1 MNEQPHNDGEA
12 SFSGSDRQRIFVFL
26 GVIAGMLM
34 AAMDQ
39 SIISPALPTIVGDLT
54 GVGSYSWLVTGYLI
68 TVTVTI
74 ALYGRLSDIYGRGPV
89 YSFAIV
95 TFLIGSILSGFA
107 GQIPILNQYMSGMA
121 QITIFRA
128 IQGIGGGG
136 LLSMATIIVGDLF
149 SPRERGK
156 YISYV
161 MVLFGLATM
170 GGPILGGYLTEH
182 FTWRWIFF
190 INIPIGL
197 VALGVVQ
204 THLDLPVPSEDH
216 TIDYLGALLLTV
228 ATVTLLLITTWG
240 GSRFAWGSGQILGLA
255 GVLLA
260 SIGLFVYQ
268 ELRIDDPIFPVS
280 LLGNRT
286 IAGIDFIGFSVVGIG
301 LLGGLT
307 YLPIFLQT
315 VLNVSGTN
323 AGLLLL
329 PLIGGFIV
337 LTAVTGQFMSWL
349 GYYKPFTVA
358 GTALAAGGYYI
369 LSTMGVNT
377 SLLWASAFMFVT
389 GSGLGLTMPTLEV
402 GVQNAVEREDLG
414 VVTSSVMFSR
424 TLGEG
429 VGVAILGAVLGNQL
443 SNRLT
448 ETTLDESTAQHLIEG
463 GEEITPSM
471 LNSLSP
477 EAAQVVT
484 TVLSNSFSAVF
495 LAAAVIMVVGFV
507 VALTL
512 PNAEL
517 GEDVPVE
524 NETGGEAT
532 QSLD

>member
-1 MNEQPHNDGEA
+1 
-12 SFSGSDRQRIFVFL
+12 
-26 GVIAGMLM
+26 
-34 AAMDQ
+34 
-39 SIISPALPTIVGDLT
+39 
-54 GVGSYSWLVTGYLI
+54 
-68 TVTVTI
+68 
-74 ALYGRLSDIYGRGPV
+74 
-89 YSFAIV
+89 
-95 TFLIGSILSGFA
+95 
-107 GQIPILNQYMSGMA
+107 
-121 QITIFRA
+121 
-128 IQGIGGGG
+128 
-136 LLSMATIIVGDLF
+136 
-149 SPRERGK
+149 
-156 YISYV
+156 

-182 FTWRWIFF
+182 
-190 INIPIGL
+190 
-197 VALGVVQ
+197 
-204 THLDLPVPSEDH
+204 
-216 TIDYLGALLLTV
+216 
-228 ATVTLLLITTWG
+228 
-240 GSRFAWGSGQILGLA
+240 FAWGSGQILGLA

-315 VLNVSGTN
+315 VLDVSGTN
-323 AGLLLL
+323 AGLLLF

-337 LTAVTGQFMSWL
+337 LTAVTGQFMSRL

-358 GTALAAGGYYI
+358 GTALAAGGYYL

-402 GVQNAVEREDLG
+402 AVQNAVEREDLG

-443 SNRLT
+443 TTHLSGN
-448 ETTLDESTAQHLIEG
+448 TLDESTTHRLVEA

-471 LNSLSP
+471 IDSLSP
-477 EAAQVVT
+477 EVAQVVIT
-484 TVLSNSFSAVF
+484 ALENSFSAIF
-495 LAAAVIMVVGFV
+495 LAAMLIMATGFV

-517 GEDVPVE
+517 GEEVPVE
-524 NETGGEAT
+524 NETREDAT
-532 QSLD
+532 HSLD